1 MMRSKKFRL
10 TLAVVFAF
18 CTMSISAR
26 AQGTPE
32 HKIVKAHFEVLH
44 MLYNSIQVRSVVD
57 MREIHTFAYSDEI
70 RDRMQ
75 NLFNQG
81 GGYQYGDKVKIWY
94 QPGAEIALRIKGKP
108 SKPH

>member
-1 MMRSKKFRL
+1 MHSKKFGL
-10 TLAVVFAF
+10 ILAVAFAV
-18 CTMSISAR
+18 CAMSVPAR

-32 HKIVKAHFEVLH
+32 HKTIKAHFEVLH

-57 MREIHTFAYSDEI
+57 MREIHTFRYSDEI

-81 GGYQYGDKVKIWY
+81 GYQYGDKVKIWY
-94 QPGAEIALRIKGKP
+94 RPGTEIALRIKGKP
-108 SKPH
+108 SKPQ

>member
-1 MMRSKKFRL
+1 MMNSRKFGL
-10 TLAVVFAF
+10 VLAVAFAF
-18 CTMSISAR
+18 CALSISAR
-26 AQGTPE
+26 AQGAPE

-75 NLFNQG
+75 NMFNQ

-94 QPGAEIALRIKGKP
+94 KPGAEIALRIKGKP